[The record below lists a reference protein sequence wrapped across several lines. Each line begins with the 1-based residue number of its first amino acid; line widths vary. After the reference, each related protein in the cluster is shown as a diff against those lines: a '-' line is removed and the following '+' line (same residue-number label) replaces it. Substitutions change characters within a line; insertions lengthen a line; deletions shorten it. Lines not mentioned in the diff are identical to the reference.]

1 MKCGLKATV
10 IEDFG
15 YKDITIQFED
25 GLIRKHRRRDHFD
38 LGKIA
43 HITDESE

>member
-1 MKCGLKATV
+1 MNCGLKATV

-15 YKDITIQFED
+15 CEDLPVQFED

-38 LGKIA
+38 LVKIA
-43 HITDESE
+43 HAPDISE